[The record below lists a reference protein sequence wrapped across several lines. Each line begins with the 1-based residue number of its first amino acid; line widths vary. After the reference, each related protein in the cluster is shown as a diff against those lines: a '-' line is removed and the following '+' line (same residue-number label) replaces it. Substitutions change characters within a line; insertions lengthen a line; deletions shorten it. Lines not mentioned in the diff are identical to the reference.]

1 MIKEVVLPDLGEGI
15 ESATISEILISVGE
29 KVKKDDVLLV
39 LESDKASMEIPSDY
53 EGKIVEMF
61 IEEGKDIS
69 IGEPLYKIET
79 QNQIEKEIE
88 NEPEKETKKENLEIH
103 KQEVESGN
111 RTEDSSQFKPATEL
125 KNSIAANG
133 VFASPGVRRLAR
145 ELDIDLGIIKGTGA
159 KGRTTKEDL
168 NNYIR
173 IKMNESSGLSR
184 PPRKPIDFSKWG
196 DIEYQK
202 LTKVNKITGNRLQEA
217 WQNIPHVT
225 QYNSADITNLST
237 YRKKLKSEAEK
248 TGRKVTFL
256 PFLMKASVSVLKN
269 MVRFN
274 SSLDENEENLIIK
287 KYYHIGVAVD
297 TPSGLMVPCIRD
309 VDKKTVM
316 ELSEELVDISQRARD
331 KKLKPE
337 DLKGSTFTISSLGGI
352 GGTNFAPIVNPPE
365 VAILGVSKSE
375 WQPVFDKD
383 KKEFVPRFIM
393 PFSLS
398 YDHRVIDGASGAAF
412 VEKLSQTLESVEL
425 FKE

>member
-1 MIKEVVLPDLGEGI
+1 MIKEIVLPDLGEGI
-15 ESATISEILISVGE
+15 DSAIISEVLIGSGE
-29 KVKKDDVLLV
+29 QVKKDDVLLV

-53 EGKIVEMF
+53 DGKIVEIF
-61 IEEGKDIS
+61 IEEGGDVAV
-69 IGEPLYKIET
+69 GDPLFKIET
-79 QNQIEKEIE
+79 QNQLEEVQKEDVKKS
-88 NEPEKETKKENLEIH
+88 KES
-103 KQEVESGN
+103 EVESQKE
-111 RTEDSSQFKPATEL
+111 TDYKVKTKPEL
-125 KNSIAANG
+125 NTTRAGDG
-133 VFASPGVRRLAR
+133 VFASPGVRRLSR
-145 ELDIDLGIIKGTGA
+145 ELGIDLGIIKGTGA

-168 NNYIR
+168 HNHIK
-173 IKMNESSGLSR
+173 IKMNESSGVSILS
-184 PPRKPIDFSKWG
+184 RKPIDFSKWG

-202 LTKVNKITGNRLQEA
+202 LTKVNKITGNRLLES

-225 QYNSADITNLST
+225 QYNKANITELNK
-237 YRKKLKSEAEK
+237 YRKVLKKEAEK
-248 TGRKVTFL
+248 SGKKVTFL
-256 PFLMKASVSVLKN
+256 PFLMKASMLVLKK

-297 TPSGLMVPCIRD
+297 TPSGLVVPCVRD
-309 VDKKTVM
+309 VDQKTIV

-331 KKLKPE
+331 KRLKPE
-337 DLKGSTFTISSLGGI
+337 ELKGSTFTISSLGGI

-383 KKEFVPRFIM
+383 RKEFVPRFIM

-412 VEKLSQTLESVEL
+412 VEKLSQVLESVEL